1 MDILFENV
9 NLSDPDTIF
18 TINRLLND
26 YRELSQEAMNTISMI
41 TVDMLHQKPAPAPA
55 PVLAPEPEP
64 AAAPEPEPAAAD
76 LVKVPALDYR
86 FSGKARPFLLSMLKM
101 IAHCQEITLEQAAT
115 GFGISTETARA
126 FLRNAGRTALCY
138 KIELPFRARWDI
150 SAGCNR
156 YTLK

>member
-26 YRELSQEAMNTISMI
+26 YRELSQEAMNTISII

-64 AAAPEPEPAAAD
+64 EPVAAD
-76 LVKVPALDYR
+76 PVKVPALDYR
-86 FSGKARPFLLSMLKM
+86 FNGKARPFLLSMLKM
-101 IAHCQEITLEQAAT
+101 IVHCQEITLEQAAT

-126 FLRNAGRTALCY
+126 FLRNAGRTALSY